1 MNKKKAIKEGLEEYE
16 ADIEEQ
22 IRLDIEYEQEMNE
35 MREDMLMFQLN
46 REEEEEKLDE
56 LTKQDW
62 YDQMF
67 EENSN
72 EDYL

>member
-56 LTKQDW
+56 LAKQDW